1 MLKTSQVA
9 KLFKVSPMTIGRWV
23 ETFSAYLS
31 HTAQSTSGTERRF
44 SESDLETIS
53 LIADMRG
60 QGNEF
65 DLIAAT
71 LGTGRRG
78 ILPQVDTLS
87 IVKSPANTELALSK
101 QIAEL
106 RDELHSSNGQVE
118 LLKEQLADTQYRLER
133 LIAENAVLKSK
144 IGQG

>member
-44 SESDLETIS
+44 NESDIETIA
-53 LIADMRG
+53 LIAEMRE

-65 DLIAAT
+65 DLIAVT

-78 ILPQVDTLS
+78 ELPQIDTLA
-87 IVKSPANTELALSK
+87 ITKSPANTELALTN
-101 QIAEL
+101 QIAQL
-106 RDELHSSNGQVE
+106 RADLNSSNGQVE
-118 LLKEQLADTQYRLER
+118 LLKEQLADTQARLER

-144 IGQG
+144 G